1 MAFEE
6 KMKKF
11 AWTLL
16 VSPERIFSVLAKKT
30 ELATHRE
37 EITEVV
43 SLQVVLTR
51 RDCGK
56 SGWGKIMR
64 AGNENK
70 FKETQPNFMKS
81 STKTC

>member
-16 VSPERIFSVLAKKT
+16 ASTERIFSVLAKKT
-30 ELATHRE
+30 ELAIQRG
-37 EITEVV
+37 IIEVV

-64 AGNENK
+64 VGNENK
-70 FKETQPNFMKS
+70 FKETRSNFMKS